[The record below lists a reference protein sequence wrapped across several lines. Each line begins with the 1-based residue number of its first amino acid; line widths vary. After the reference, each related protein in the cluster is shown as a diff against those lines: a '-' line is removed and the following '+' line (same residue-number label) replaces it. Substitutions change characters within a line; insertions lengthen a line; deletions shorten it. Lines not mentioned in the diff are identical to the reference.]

1 MQTGEENWESYQITD
16 FMLSQS
22 VTNKHLY
29 GPPRWEAILCRGIRD
44 IKCQHLISTIEAQ
57 VALKQRRNFR
67 FYPNK

>member
-44 IKCQHLISTIEAQ
+44 IKCQHFTTNFIHLVFCAQ
-57 VALKQRRNFR
+57 
-67 FYPNK
+67 